1 MTMDACYNRALRLL
15 SRSEHSRRGLEQK
28 LLSRGFQP
36 EDIRRALDRL
46 QEEGALNDRRFA
58 EEWIRSRLRKHPE
71 GRALLE
77 LGLQKRG
84 VDEDVAREVAKQ
96 CASWPE
102 YREALKGLFE
112 DLRANGMHE
121 PMELTSL
128 LRKKGFS
135 SYEIRL
141 LFEELG

>member
-1 MTMDACYNRALRLL
+1 MDACYDRALRLL
-15 SRSEHSRRGLEQK
+15 SRSEHSRKGLEQK
-28 LLSRGFQP
+28 LLHRGFQP
-36 EDIRRALDRL
+36 DEICRVLDQL

-71 GRALLE
+71 GRGLLE
-77 LGLQKRG
+77 WGLQKRG
-84 VDEDVAREVAKQ
+84 VDEEVAREVVKQ

-102 YREALKGLFE
+102 YREALKGLHQR
-112 DLRANGMHE
+112 LLAKGVHE